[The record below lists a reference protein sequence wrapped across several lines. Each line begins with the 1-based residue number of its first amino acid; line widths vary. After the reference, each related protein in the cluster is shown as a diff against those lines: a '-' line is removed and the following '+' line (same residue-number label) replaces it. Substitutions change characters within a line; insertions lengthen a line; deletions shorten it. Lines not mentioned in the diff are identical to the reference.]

1 MKQVQC
7 AYGHTYDADV
17 DKQCPVCSG
26 KVSSISFGNQ
36 GGAWQPMGVGETL
49 PLNNPGTGVNY
60 QNIPKTE
67 PIVAPNGFA
76 FESIGETQPVQ
87 VVSDEKS
94 EESVRPVCGWLVCVK
109 GKKKGKSFEIVSG
122 MNTVGRNEDCD
133 VALPFDESISG
144 HNANFYGDTDGEQ
157 FALSYA
163 KGKNPPKVNG
173 KVVLQQVDINDG
185 DVIRLGH
192 SEFVFRAFCGASFRW
207 ELDEE

>member
-7 AYGHTYDADV
+7 AQGHTYDADV

-36 GGAWQPMGVGETL
+36 GGAWQPMSVGETL
-49 PLNNPGTGVNY
+49 PLNNPNGIGY
-60 QNIPKTE
+60 Q
-67 PIVAPNGFA
+67 PISETQPVKPINF
-76 FESIGETQPVQ
+76 FPDEVGETQPVE
-87 VVSDEKS
+87 VVRDEKS

-122 MNTVGRNEDCD
+122 MNTVGRDEECD
-133 VALPFDESISG
+133 VALSFDEAISG

-173 KVVLQQVDINDG
+173 KVVLQQVDIHDN

>member
-26 KVSSISFGNQ
+26 KVSSISFGNN
-36 GGAWQPMGVGETL
+36 GAWQPMGVGETM
-49 PLNNPGTGVNY
+49 PINNPNAVGY
-60 QNIPKTE
+60 QPIP
-67 PIVAPNGFA
+67 
-76 FESIGETQPVQ
+76 ETQPVGGFQ
-87 VVSDEKS
+87 FDEIGKTEPVDTVSDEKS

-109 GKKKGKSFEIVSG
+109 GKKKGKSFECVSG
-122 MNTVGRNEDCD
+122 MNTVGRDEDCD
-133 VALPFDESISG
+133 IPLTFDSAISG

-157 FALSYA
+157 FALAYA
-163 KGKNPPKVNG
+163 NGKNPPKVNG
-173 KVVLQQVDINDG
+173 KVILNQVDIHDG

-192 SEFVFRAFCGASFRW
+192 SEFIFRAFCGASFRW